1 MGDVRLRCKYQ
12 QGQKP
17 IPNVKETTT
26 LQELQGFIEA
36 ISGVPVASQ
45 SIRFGYPPKKLD
57 LSNVATKITEIGIK
71 SGETLIVEG
80 KSLEQWPQVVP
91 ASEPTPKPARPAVE
105 PGIRRNDVPADNH
118 CLFYSIYFCI
128 NEGILDQK
136 QARQLRQKIAFHI
149 LENQNSYSEAVL
161 GKSPLDYSAWI
172 QSDASWGGSIELR
185 IFSDLFQVQIHAI
198 DIMTGVIYKYNEDKF
213 TQKIMVLYDGIHY
226 DPLYWDCAI
235 DGLPKQTVFQSEER
249 TVHNAAVELARKLR
263 VAREYTDTGSFKILC
278 GNCNKRFT
286 GQKQAVEHAEKT
298 GHFNFQEI

>member
-1 MGDVRLRCKYQ
+1 M
-12 QGQKP
+12 
-17 IPNVKETTT
+17 
-26 LQELQGFIEA
+26 
-36 ISGVPVASQ
+36 
-45 SIRFGYPPKKLD
+45 
-57 LSNVATKITEIGIK
+57 
-71 SGETLIVEG
+71 
-80 KSLEQWPQVVP
+80 EQWPQVVSAP
-91 ASEPTPKPARPAVE
+91 NPTPAPARPAVE

-128 NEGILDQK
+128 NEGVLDQK

-149 LENQNSYSEAVL
+149 LDNQNSYSEAVL

-198 DIMTGVIYKYNEDKF
+198 DIMTGVVYKYNEDRF

-235 DGLPKQTVFQSEER
+235 DGLPKQTVFQSDER
-249 TVHNAAVELARKLR
+249 TVHNAAVELASKLR

-286 GQKQAVEHAEKT
+286 GASKT
-298 GHFNFQEI
+298 LIFLKIWR

>member
-1 MGDVRLRCKYQ
+1 MTIRITDV
-12 QGQKP
+12 
-17 IPNVKETTT
+17 
-26 LQELQGFIEA
+26 
-36 ISGVPVASQ
+36 
-45 SIRFGYPPKKLD
+45 
-57 LSNVATKITEIGIK
+57 GIK

-80 KSLEQWPQVVP
+80 KSLEQWPQVV
-91 ASEPTPKPARPAVE
+91 SKPAPAPIRPTVE

-118 CLFYSIYFCI
+118 CLFYSIYFCT
-128 NEGILDQK
+128 NEGVLDQQ

-149 LENQNSYSEAVL
+149 LDNQNSYSEAVL

-198 DIMTGVIYKYNEDKF
+198 DIMTGVVYKYNEDRF

-235 DGLPKQTVFQSEER
+235 DGLPKQTVFQSDEI

-286 GQKQAVEHAEKT
+286 GRILAKT
-298 GHFNFQEI
+298 YNNSDNSLS

>member
-57 LSNVATKITEIGIK
+57 LSNVTIRITDVGIK

-80 KSLEQWPQVVP
+80 KSLEQWPQVVSKP
-91 ASEPTPKPARPAVE
+91 APTPIRQTVE

-118 CLFYSIYFCI
+118 CLFYSIYFCT
-128 NEGILDQK
+128 NEGVLDQQ

-149 LENQNSYSEAVL
+149 LDNQNSYSEAVL

-198 DIMTGVIYKYNEDKF
+198 DIMTGVVYKYNEDRF

-235 DGLPKQTVFQSEER
+235 DGLPKQTVFQSDEI

-286 GQKQAVEHAEKT
+286 GQKEAVEHAEKT